1 MVKNNLNDILKPLD
15 NTFNASD
22 DPLLLNNNSS
32 VFVISARRGMGKS
45 TMILNLLNSKKA
57 YRKRFTNLF
66 LISPTARAD
75 GKFKKLVEELDED
88 GKYYDTMNEENIENI
103 LDTVRRDNDTF
114 KEENDQSDNDEN
126 EKKILHCLI
135 LDDVVL
141 DLPKSKSSL
150 LNKIVI
156 TSRHL
161 NLTIIVVTQKY
172 NALPTIIRNNMDL
185 CSFFPS
191 LNTHEIETFQKDIN
205 IDKDIFNAI
214 YDYCCDETN
223 SFMHVNLLGAR
234 PKFYRKFEPI
244 EFGEA

>member
-1 MVKNNLNDILKPLD
+1 MVKKKLNDILKPLD
-15 NTFNASD
+15 NTFNASN

-45 TMILNLLNSKKA
+45 TMIINLLNSKKA
-57 YRKRFTNLF
+57 YRKRFTNVF
-66 LISPTARAD
+66 LISPTAKSD
-75 GKFKKLVEELDED
+75 GKFKKLVKELNDD
-88 GKYYDTMNEENIENI
+88 DKYYDTLNEENIENI
-103 LDTVRRDNDTF
+103 LDFIR
-114 KEENDQSDNDEN
+114 SDNDEN
-126 EKKILHCLI
+126 DKKNLHCLI

-150 LNKIVI
+150 INKIVI

-161 NLTIIVVTQKY
+161 NLTIIIVTQKY

-191 LNTHEIETFQKDIN
+191 LNNHEIKTFQEDIN
-205 IDKDIFNAI
+205 IDKDLFKVI

-244 EFGEA
+244 EFQTPD

>member
-1 MVKNNLNDILKPLD
+1 MVKNNNLNDILKPLD
-15 NTFNASD
+15 NTFNASN

-32 VFVISARRGMGKS
+32 VYVINGRRGSGKS
-45 TMILNLLNSKKA
+45 SLILNLLNNKIA
-57 YRKRFTNLF
+57 YRKRFSNVF
-66 LISPTARAD
+66 LISPTAKSD
-75 GKFKKLVEELDED
+75 GKFKKLVKELDED
-88 GKYYDTMNEENIENI
+88 NKYYDTLNEQNIEEI
-103 LDTVRRDNDTF
+103 LEFVR
-114 KEENDQSDNDEN
+114 SDNDEN
-126 EKKILHCLI
+126 DKKNLHCLI

-150 LNKIVI
+150 INKIVI

-161 NLTIIVVTQKY
+161 NMTIVIVTQKY

-191 LNTHEIETFQKDIN
+191 LNNHEIKTFQDDIN

-223 SFMHVNLLGAR
+223 SFMHVNLLGTK
-234 PKFYRKFEPI
+234 PKFYRKFEPV
-244 EFGEA
+244 EFSANQND

>member
-1 MVKNNLNDILKPLD
+1 MLLYTRKSMTKNSLNDILTPLD

-32 VFVISARRGMGKS
+32 VYVINGRRGSGKS
-45 TMILNLLNSKKA
+45 SLILNLMNSKKA
-57 YRKRFTNLF
+57 YRKRFTNVF
-66 LISPTARAD
+66 LISPTAETD
-75 GKFKKLVEELDED
+75 KKFHKLVKELKEEDFPHF
-88 GKYYDTMNEENIENI
+88 YDTLNEENIEEI
-103 LDTVRRDNDTF
+103 LKFIR
-114 KEENDQSDNDEN
+114 SDNDEN
-126 EKKILHCLI
+126 DKKHLHCLI

-150 LNKIVI
+150 LNRIVI

-172 NALPTIIRNNMDL
+172 NAIPTIIRNNMDL

-191 LNTHEIETFQKDIN
+191 LNNHEIKTFQEDIN
-205 IDKDIFNAI
+205 IDKDIFNQI
-214 YDYCCDETN
+214 YEFCCDESN

-244 EFGEA
+244 EFVEG

>member
-1 MVKNNLNDILKPLD
+1 MIKNNNLNDILKPLD
-15 NTFNASD
+15 NTFNASN

-32 VFVISARRGMGKS
+32 VYVINGRRGSGKS
-45 TMILNLLNSKKA
+45 SLILNLLNNKIA
-57 YRKRFTNLF
+57 YRKRFSNVF
-66 LISPTARAD
+66 LISPTAKSD
-75 GKFKKLVEELDED
+75 GKFKKLVKELDED
-88 GKYYDTMNEENIENI
+88 NKYYDTLNEQNIEEI
-103 LDTVRRDNDTF
+103 LEFVR
-114 KEENDQSDNDEN
+114 SDNDEN
-126 EKKILHCLI
+126 DKKNLHCLI

-161 NLTIIVVTQKY
+161 NMTIVIVTQKY

-191 LNTHEIETFQKDIN
+191 LNNHEIKTFQDDIN

-223 SFMHVNLLGAR
+223 SFMHVNLLGAK
-234 PKFYRKFEPI
+234 PKFYRKFEPV
-244 EFGEA
+244 EFSANQND